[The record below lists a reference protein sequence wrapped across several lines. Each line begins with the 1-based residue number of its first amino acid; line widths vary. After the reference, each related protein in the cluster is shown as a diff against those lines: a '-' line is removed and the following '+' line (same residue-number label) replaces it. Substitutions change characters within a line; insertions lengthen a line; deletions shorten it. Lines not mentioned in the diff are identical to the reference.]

1 MTETKAVQKRKRPDL
16 QPVLEDGDNSRY
28 LSHMIELKES
38 SKIDLNNADQVK
50 ARIEWYF
57 QKCIEN
63 DMKPGIESLALALHT
78 NRKTLYRWANDYSR
92 RDSKHSDVIK
102 DAYQVISSMM
112 EAYMQNGKIN
122 PVAGIFLMANNMG
135 YQQKVTHSV
144 EPPQQSPLEG
154 KSIDEIRARYAADIY
169 DLEPAEPANATD
181 NEEDEF

>member
-1 MTETKAVQKRKRPDL
+1 MTDTKALQKRKRPDL
-16 QPVLEDGDNSRY
+16 QPILEDGDNSRY
-28 LSHMIELKES
+28 LTHMIELKAAP
-38 SKIDLNNADQVK
+38 KINLSDPDQVK
-50 ARIEWYF
+50 KRIEWYF
-57 QKCIEN
+57 QKCIEH
-63 DMKPGIESLALALHT
+63 DMKPGVESLALALHT

-92 RDSKHSDVIK
+92 RDSEHSTVIK
-102 DAYQVISSMM
+102 DAYQVIASMM

-154 KSIDEIRARYAADIY
+154 KSIEEIKARYAETIEM
-169 DLEPAEPANATD
+169 LEPIQPSRTG